1 MKQSERDKME
11 IPRDLLLHPRVD
23 GLMNPKH
30 LSKQRMKDEIKEMHE
45 KEMRSKTNLE
55 IPA

>member
-45 KEMRSKTNLE
+45 KEIEK
-55 IPA
+55 